1 MTVCRLLLVFLALPW
16 LAACGGTWPDLA
28 PDPGQ
33 TASEPQAPSEP
44 QDEDGAE
51 APSGEAAQEAPP
63 PAAAAD
69 QETLSRAIAAIR
81 SRLVQE
87 RMILDG
93 LVRRVEERMT
103 EILPETPM
111 GEEAWATA
119 QMRLS
124 RLSVLREDFTRLFR
138 AGEGDAARVLRL
150 TAAVERRASGDVSQ
164 SQAKLIDK
172 LDALGRDIAGFLNRV
187 EAAHTRFK
195 MDLARLQAELAESRP
210 AEVGAAED
218 AESARPTG
226 DPVMTIAADA
236 VPARY
241 RDAVATLVDRAEAAR
256 ASPVYQV
263 VAAGDAAAQE
273 KGRAV
278 LSLLSAF
285 GVAPERSEAAVDL
298 SADSGTVRVFVE

>member
-1 MTVCRLLLVFLALPW
+1 MTECRLLLVFLALPW

-33 TASEPQAPSEP
+33 TAGERQEPSEA
-44 QDEDGAE
+44 QDGAE
-51 APSGEAAQEAPP
+51 TPSGEAAQAPP
-63 PAAAAD
+63 PAAATD

-81 SRLVQE
+81 ARLIQE
-87 RMILDG
+87 RMTLDG

-103 EILPETPM
+103 EIPPETPM

-124 RLSVLREDFTRLFR
+124 RLSVLRKDFTRLFR
-138 AGEGDAARVLRL
+138 TGEGDAARVLRL
-150 TAAVERRASGDVSQ
+150 QAAVERRENGDVSA
-164 SQAKLIDK
+164 SQEKNRTRLEG
-172 LDALGRDIAGFLNRV
+172 LGRDIAGFLDRV

-195 MDLARLQAELAESRP
+195 MDLARQQAELAENRP
-210 AEVGAAED
+210 AEVSAADD

-226 DPVMTIAADA
+226 EPVMTIAADA

-241 RDAVATLVDRAEAAR
+241 RDAVATLVERAEAAR
-256 ASPVYQV
+256 ANPVYQV

-273 KGRAV
+273 KGRDV
-278 LSLLSAF
+278 LSLLSTF
-285 GVAPERSEAAVDL
+285 GVAPGRSEAAVDL